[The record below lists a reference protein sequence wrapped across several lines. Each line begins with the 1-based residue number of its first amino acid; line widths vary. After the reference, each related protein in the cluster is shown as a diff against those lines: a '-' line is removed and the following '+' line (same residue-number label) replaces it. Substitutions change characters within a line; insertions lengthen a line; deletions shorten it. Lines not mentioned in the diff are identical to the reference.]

1 MSTIKSSAEDLTLNA
16 DGSGNDI
23 KFQSNGSEVGSLT
36 AEGVLTAT
44 SFAGSGAALTG
55 LSSFDP
61 DGAQV
66 FNESGADVDFR
77 IEANTSHAFFMDGT
91 TGKINLGHN
100 TNETPKGILN
110 IDTGQKLNLG
120 TSTET
125 ALIVGQTTGAPV
137 TGALCQI
144 GIGSGNNYRS
154 VVISSIRTNASAYG
168 TDDLIFALK
177 SGTADVAP
185 TERVRMLSGGGITFN
200 GDTADA
206 NALDDYEEG
215 TWTPAFSGAT
225 VNTGASN
232 SGTYIKIG
240 QFVHCTFAI
249 EQSALTGGNT
259 ATMTGLP
266 YSTSAATQASTFAVQ
281 DMGHTLN
288 TVSTDNGRFRCV
300 AGSASLQGVKS
311 LGSTTYM
318 NYDQL
323 YDGSGELNIRGAF
336 SYRST

>member
-23 KFQSNGSEVGSLT
+23 KFQSDGSEVGSLT

-200 GDTADA
+200 GDTTDA

-215 TWTPAFSGAT
+215 NWTPTFDGNSLTNYGTYRKIGKLVYVSTTLTDPPSTATFSTITGLPFSGSGFLYHGRSLGSDIDMNDHTYMVSGTSIVIYRNSDSGT
-225 VNTGASN
+225 VSMTIPTSTTRVDI
-232 SGTYIKIG
+232 SGTY
-240 QFVHCTFAI
+240 
-249 EQSALTGGNT
+249 
-259 ATMTGLP
+259 M
-266 YSTSAATQASTFAVQ
+266 
-281 DMGHTLN
+281 
-288 TVSTDNGRFRCV
+288 VS
-300 AGSASLQGVKS
+300 
-311 LGSTTYM
+311 
-318 NYDQL
+318 
-323 YDGSGELNIRGAF
+323 
-336 SYRST
+336 